1 MTRTG
6 DCLLWSITRLWLMLY
21 HCQDMLLNKTLI
33 GRWCETSWQSCGV
46 NVLTMLQYAFSVHV
60 LQMITCSMG
69 EFRCFPCCQPG
80 HAAEQTV
87 ERSVIWNVM
96 TLMCVIVIT
105 MLQLDFGI
113 TNCYVANKKC
123 WMFPLLSAW
132 TRCWRKQQNGR
143 WFETSW
149 RSYGVIVEQC
159 YKMRFRYHK
168 WFTSSIREILY
179 LFYTSVRTC

>member
-46 NVLTMLQYAFSVHV
+46 NVITMLQYAFSVHV

-87 ERSVIWNVM
+87 ERSVILKRHDAHVRHCNNNAANLISALQTVTSPIRNVGCFLCCQPGHAVEENSRM
-96 TLMCVIVIT
+96 ADDLKRHGAHMASLLNNATKW
-105 MLQLDFGI
+105 DFGI
-113 TNCYVANKKC
+113 TNDYFFN
-123 WMFPLLSAW
+123 
-132 TRCWRKQQNGR
+132 
-143 WFETSW
+143 
-149 RSYGVIVEQC
+149 
-159 YKMRFRYHK
+159 
-168 WFTSSIREILY
+168 
-179 LFYTSVRTC
+179 